1 MSKAWAAGIGVL
13 AVACGA
19 WFLLLT
25 LEIYFEAALTGL
37 WFSPMLAG
45 FAASYLAPRRK
56 ILVGTCMAL
65 PAALFAALL
74 NQLSQYSGQAVDFPG
89 LEGGFILFALTL
101 IGSTVLSALGAFL
114 AYLLATRRK
123 ETG

>member
-13 AVACGA
+13 AVACGT
-19 WFLLLT
+19 WFLLLR
-25 LEIYFEAALTGL
+25 LEVYSPAVAIGL
-37 WFSPMLAG
+37 WFSPMVAG

-74 NQLSQYSGQAVDFPG
+74 NLLSQYSGQAVDFPG

>member
-13 AVACGA
+13 AVACGT
-19 WFLLLT
+19 WFLLLR
-25 LEIYFEAALTGL
+25 LEVYSPAVAIGL
-37 WFSPMLAG
+37 WFSPMVAG
-45 FAASYLAPRRK
+45 FTASCLAPRRK

-74 NQLSQYSGQAVDFPG
+74 NLLPQYAGQAVDFPG

-101 IGSTVLSALGAFL
+101 IGSTVLSALGGYL
-114 AYLLATRRK
+114 AYLLTTRRK
-123 ETG
+123 KTG